1 MHETGTVEASLSNK
15 ITGTVTFTFDTEE
28 PIRKVQEFVLMVH
41 RDTEVGFASF
51 SARKS
56 ALDVLMNSSISF
68 CVRDGLMK
76 NVSEIVFITNGLLP
90 FSQEMPCRKKSLLYC
105 KCRAQRT
112 LGLLSTHQMWA
123 DLICVLNLL
132 EEMRTH

>member
-1 MHETGTVEASLSNK
+1 VHKTGTVEASLSNK

-76 NVSEIVFITNGLLP
+76 NVSEVVFITNGFLP
-90 FSQEMPCRKKSLLYC
+90 FLQEMPCRKSLCYIANVVRNAHLVC
-105 KCRAQRT
+105 FLLIKCGPT
-112 LGLLSTHQMWA
+112 
-123 DLICVLNLL
+123 
-132 EEMRTH
+132 